1 MLFRLTLGFINKTVH
16 GLCFHFSLAIII
28 FIQTHTSIQYVSLW
42 KTSEVKCVAN
52 TKLIS
57 ADVLVFSV
65 NRKYGFMNDS
75 MAHASSSHTLHNPQP
90 ATIRNTSRNNTL
102 QKPCDAFTQNTC
114 SDGLTRLK
122 VRHCYL
128 SHCQTHRKITRKNW
142 TLGQMWTNP
151 TVGLDLVIISIFNE
165 LMFNPKWA

>member
-1 MLFRLTLGFINKTVH
+1 
-16 GLCFHFSLAIII
+16 
-28 FIQTHTSIQYVSLW
+28 
-42 KTSEVKCVAN
+42 
-52 TKLIS
+52 
-57 ADVLVFSV
+57 
-65 NRKYGFMNDS
+65 MNDS

-90 ATIRNTSRNNTL
+90 ATIRNTSRNHTL

-128 SHCQTHRKITRKNW
+128 SHCQTHALQRKITRKNW

-151 TVGLDLVIISIFNE
+151 TVGLDLVIVSIFNE
-165 LMFNPKWA
+165 LILTQNECNLHRELTRYSWSPKFNAFGLRSCCTNFRRTCLSYSSMQSS